1 MPVPAARCGRTTTR
15 SPPSAPR
22 STAPAGPSWGPPSAG
37 SPPAAWF
44 AWRPMPPITAWHWI
58 PCPENVTWTCRIP
71 RNAVPYS
78 LVRLAPASAAGPA
91 QGDRPGTPDD
101 IAAAAGWARVTVTAY
116 GRQENR
122 HVAEVTCAWYG
133 SWHTRTVRL
142 ILSRDERTASGYD
155 LALITTD
162 LAASPVAL
170 VARYAAPWGIEQAF
184 ADARN
189 VLAPAKP
196 AAASGAPSSAP
207 SRSPARAHHDRHLV
221 RTERP
226 RPRPRPRPMSTTAAS
241 ASPGT
246 GPRPSRPSRT
256 CSSSCAAR

>member
-1 MPVPAARCGRTTTR
+1 
-15 SPPSAPR
+15 
-22 STAPAGPSWGPPSAG
+22 
-37 SPPAAWF
+37 
-44 AWRPMPPITAWHWI
+44 MPPITAWHWI

-221 RTERP
+221 RTA
-226 RPRPRPRPMSTTAAS
+226 TAS
-241 ASPGT
+241 APADVDDRRADQ
-246 GPRPSRPSRT
+246 PWYRT
-256 CSSSCAAR
+256 KTEPAFEDMLIKLRRTMIAARFSPHRPGQPEPGQIRVVLAAWDAATA

>member
-1 MPVPAARCGRTTTR
+1 MASRQTSCPACAR
-15 SPPSAPR
+15 PR
-22 STAPAGPSWGPPSAG
+22 SHDGDAGPCSALRSHDHPVTFVGAEVNRTGWSELGARLRLARPRPAGSRGGRCRLSRPGTGYPAGECDLDLPHPSQRGAIFAGPPRTG
-37 SPPAAWF
+37 KRG
-44 AWRPMPPITAWHWI
+44 RPRTK
-58 PCPENVTWTCRIP
+58 
-71 RNAVPYS
+71 
-78 LVRLAPASAAGPA
+78 
-91 QGDRPGTPDD
+91 GDRPGTPDD

-122 HVAEVTCAWYG
+122 HVAEVTCPWYG

-189 VLAPAKP
+189 ILAPARP

-207 SRSPARAHHDRHLV
+207 SRSP
-221 RTERP
+221 
-226 RPRPRPRPMSTTAAS
+226 
-241 ASPGT
+241 
-246 GPRPSRPSRT
+246 
-256 CSSSCAAR
+256 CSCTP

>member
-1 MPVPAARCGRTTTR
+1 
-15 SPPSAPR
+15 
-22 STAPAGPSWGPPSAG
+22 
-37 SPPAAWF
+37 
-44 AWRPMPPITAWHWI
+44 MPPITAWHWI

-170 VARYAAPWGIEQAF
+170 VARYAAPWASSRRSPRPATSWRWRSPQPRPAHRPVRLLVHTMIVIWY
-184 ADARN
+184 ARN
-189 VLAPAKP
+189 GHGHGHGPGRCRRPPRRPVLVPDQDRVGLRGHAHQAAPHDDRRPVFATPPWSARTGQIRVVLAAWD
-196 AAASGAPSSAP
+196 AA
-207 SRSPARAHHDRHLV
+207 
-221 RTERP
+221 
-226 RPRPRPRPMSTTAAS
+226 TA
-241 ASPGT
+241 
-246 GPRPSRPSRT
+246 
-256 CSSSCAAR
+256 

>member
-15 SPPSAPR
+15 SPSSAPR
-22 STAPAGPSWGPPSAG
+22 STAPAGPSWARLRLARPRPAGSRGGRCLLSRPGTGYTAGECDLDLPHPSQRGAIFAGPPRTG
-37 SPPAAWF
+37 KRG
-44 AWRPMPPITAWHWI
+44 RPRTK
-58 PCPENVTWTCRIP
+58 
-71 RNAVPYS
+71 
-78 LVRLAPASAAGPA
+78 
-91 QGDRPGTPDD
+91 GDRPGTPDD

-122 HVAEVTCAWYG
+122 HVAEVTCPWYG

-189 VLAPAKP
+189 VLAPARP

-207 SRSPARAHHDRHLV
+207 SRSP
-221 RTERP
+221 
-226 RPRPRPRPMSTTAAS
+226 
-241 ASPGT
+241 
-246 GPRPSRPSRT
+246 
-256 CSSSCAAR
+256 CSCTP